1 MCNLV
6 EVGIFEGKGKEGRV
20 GNLVEGNLPFVDVVV
35 AVGLEV
41 GDPMGGR
48 VLVLLVV
55 VELVHLAPLGRQ
67 DLFVLV
73 KGCWD

>member
-6 EVGIFEGKGKEGRV
+6 EVVIFEGNLV
-20 GNLVEGNLPFVDVVV
+20 DGNLAFVDVVV

-55 VELVHLAPLGRQ
+55 VEVVHLAPLGRQ
-67 DLFVLV
+67 DLLVLV